1 MSVIFTSGKIQ
12 IILVSQ
18 NHISNASGLTILLIL
33 DGSKANG
40 LVFLFNLFI
49 YLDFV
54 GVRVQNIS
62 NLWPKVS
69 KMADIENGRY

>member
-1 MSVIFTSGKIQ
+1 MSVIFMSGKIQ

-18 NHISNASGLTILLIL
+18 NHISNAFGLTILLIL
-33 DGSKANG
+33 DGSKVNG

-49 YLDFV
+49 FLDFV

-62 NLWPKVS
+62 NFWSKV
-69 KMADIENGRY
+69 ADIENG

>member
-12 IILVSQ
+12 IILVLQ

-62 NLWPKVS
+62 NFWFKA
-69 KMADIENGRY
+69 ADIENFRD